1 MLAADTS
8 GMGCIGTSAAG
19 KPEENLF
26 EIHDSTTADSNA
38 FFLEKLDF
46 LPDSSAFSLALESTH
61 PTGCGHHPV
70 SRYLGRIGI
79 VLHGL
84 ADPTVGPGAERMRNF
99 LVGRDTP
106 AGHLPQKIVCSVSK
120 SFHRFPLSALGRS
133 IQNGIFVAT
142 RKKRCVPVVPVR
154 TILV

>member
-1 MLAADTS
+1 MLTADTS
-8 GMGCIGTSAAG
+8 GMRGIGTSAAG

-26 EIHDSTTADSNA
+26 EIHDSAATDFNA

-46 LPDSSAFSLALESTH
+46 FPDSGAFSLALESTH

-70 SRYLGRIGI
+70 SGHLGRIGI

-84 ADPTVGPGAERMRNF
+84 ADPTVGPRAERMCNF

-106 AGHLPQKIVCSVSK
+106 TGHLPQ
-120 SFHRFPLSALGRS
+120 
-133 IQNGIFVAT
+133 
-142 RKKRCVPVVPVR
+142 
-154 TILV
+154 